1 MKQDEERS
9 TIPGAMS
16 AIVILGVEYGAN
28 GAIVALFHFF
38 RIIVVLITAPLIL
51 HFLGKW
57 G

>member
-1 MKQDEERS
+1 
-9 TIPGAMS
+9 MS

-28 GAIVALFHFF
+28 GAIV
-38 RIIVVLITAPLIL
+38 VLIKAPLIL

>member
-1 MKQDEERS
+1 
-9 TIPGAMS
+9 MS